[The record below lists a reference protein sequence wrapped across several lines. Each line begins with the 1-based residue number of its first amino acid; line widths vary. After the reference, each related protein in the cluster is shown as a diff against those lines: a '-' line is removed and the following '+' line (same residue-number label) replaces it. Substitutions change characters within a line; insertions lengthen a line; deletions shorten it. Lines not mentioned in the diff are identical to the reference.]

1 VGVCVQGWLSS
12 AYSSVNDI
20 DGWLGGLAEDHL
32 PGASVGPLFKNI
44 LVEQFTRLRDG
55 EQQGRDM
62 LRIMGN
68 WNRWDDSTLVGW
80 SMMMVLVLRL
90 VYVCVLWG
98 PGFVC

>member
-1 VGVCVQGWLSS
+1 
-12 AYSSVNDI
+12 VNDI

-68 WNRWDDSTLVGW
+68 WDRCQWDDSTLVGW
-80 SMMMVLVLRL
+80 SIMMVVVLRL
-90 VYVCVLWG
+90 VYVCVVG
-98 PGFVC
+98 PGVCLLTE